1 MIRLFIFAVLVVYGT
16 VVITDHNYWNDYYA
30 DRVEWAGFVGAAK
43 DMKNFAKYRRNR
55 FEPQAVEP
63 IIYMINN
70 STDQQIRKAA
80 ADALG
85 WYEYSSVRKNVLA
98 ECEKLYEVEKDE
110 QVKAEFQKAINR
122 LK

>member
-1 MIRLFIFAVLVVYGT
+1 
-16 VVITDHNYWNDYYA
+16 
-30 DRVEWAGFVGAAK
+30 
-43 DMKNFAKYRRNR
+43 KNFAKYRRNR

-70 STDQQIRKAA
+70 STDQQIRKTA

>member
-1 MIRLFIFAVLVVYGT
+1 MS
-16 VVITDHNYWNDYYA
+16 
-30 DRVEWAGFVGAAK
+30 AK
-43 DMKNFAKYRRNR
+43 DMRNFAKYRRNR
-55 FEPQAVEP
+55 LEPQAVEP
-63 IIYMINN
+63 IIYMLNN